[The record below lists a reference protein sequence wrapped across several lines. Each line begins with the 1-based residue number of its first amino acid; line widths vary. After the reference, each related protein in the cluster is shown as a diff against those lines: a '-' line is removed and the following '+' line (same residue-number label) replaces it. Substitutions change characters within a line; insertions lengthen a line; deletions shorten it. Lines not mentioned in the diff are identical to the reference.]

1 MEKIVKTSL
10 KFRDHFEG
18 AFWNPENE
26 LRNEILTINHI
37 LPCMMLL
44 AGGLFLAILAI
55 IPELLLGH
63 SNMSRG
69 ARPTTNN
76 SNVDTTDNSNVD
88 SGINLEESKEESMT
102 RNLTRKGALELLEP
116 NTINKPEMESSEEKE
131 QIIVKDKGKHH
142 TITVVAEIHDAL
154 TKKQVSMRGFH
165 DETNTVTST
174 QIITPKLYVMDGVS
188 PCETVVNNGNTSV
201 VGEKAKLN
209 ANLSREGSAIRNSP
223 QWSEIIEVLD
233 NEWYTTG
240 SFLDEATISREPTP
254 MISQGFDVSS
264 YNDSRRSPHSHT
276 TIDSPQWSGIVK
288 VQGDELQK
296 EAVNITPTVIA
307 DGNETQ
313 TEG

>member
-1 MEKIVKTSL
+1 MGINQKMEKIVKTSL
-10 KFRDHFEG
+10 KFCDHFEG

-63 SNMSRG
+63 SNLSRN
-69 ARPTTNN
+69 AKPTTNN
-76 SNVDTTDNSNVD
+76 INVDPTDNSNVD

-102 RNLTRKGALELLEP
+102 RNLTHKRALELLEP
-116 NTINKPEMESSEEKE
+116 NKINKPDMESSEDME
-131 QIIVKDKGKHH
+131 QKIVKDKGDHH

-154 TKKQVSMRGFH
+154 TKKQVS
-165 DETNTVTST
+165 NTVTST

-254 MISQGFDVSS
+254 MISQGFDVS
-264 YNDSRRSPHSHT
+264 DC
-276 TIDSPQWSGIVK
+276 
-288 VQGDELQK
+288 
-296 EAVNITPTVIA
+296 
-307 DGNETQ
+307 
-313 TEG
+313 